1 MCKNVYFYFIFSAM
15 MDIAVVAVAVAVT
28 ADGFSA
34 EQQIRRYEVK
44 TYIFIDN
51 KSLEVHT

>member
-1 MCKNVYFYFIFSAM
+1 
-15 MDIAVVAVAVAVT
+15 MDIAVVVVVAVIVG
-28 ADGFSA
+28 GFSA
-34 EQQIRRYEVK
+34 EQQIRWYEVK

>member
-1 MCKNVYFYFIFSAM
+1 